1 MHAHLRQQML
11 VAHGCSRLQ
20 QTAGRRHANRSE
32 SVGSLHSTAQP
43 SPAMEGN
50 RGGRG
55 ACGTESGATSS
66 CPSPRLMV
74 AMPRS
79 ERSRWPCS
87 VRCRKF
93 LLPPALSSAVLRHHL
108 PAGLAASAS
117 ASAQQRAS
125 AGLPHSA
132 VNIPQLSPQANDMR
146 RQVQEPPTSRPES
159 SMRWCGIKSDPSWPT
174 HLGRSH
180 LGRSHLGRPSYAD
193 PTWPI
198 PLGRSH
204 LADPT

>member
-1 MHAHLRQQML
+1 MRIGQRVWA
-11 VAHGCSRLQ
+11 AC
-20 QTAGRRHANRSE
+20 
-32 SVGSLHSTAQP
+32 TAQP
-43 SPAMEGN
+43 SPAQPAMEGN

-159 SMRWCGIKSDPSWPT
+159 SMRWCGIGPHKSPIL
-174 HLGRSH
+174 LGRSH
-180 LGRSHLGRPSYAD
+180 LVPGSKRRAA
-193 PTWPI
+193 
-198 PLGRSH
+198 R
-204 LADPT
+204 

>member
-1 MHAHLRQQML
+1 MRTCTQRNATQRGATHSCTRILGSRCWSL
-11 VAHGCSRLQ
+11 TVAHAC
-20 QTAGRRHANRSE
+20 NRQRD
-32 SVGSLHSTAQP
+32 VAMRIGQRVWAACTAQP
-43 SPAMEGN
+43 SPAQPAMEGN

-79 ERSRWPCS
+79 ERSCWPCS

-108 PAGLAASAS
+108 PSGLAASAS

-159 SMRWCGIKSDPSWPT
+159 SMRWCGIKSDPT
-174 HLGRSH
+174 
-180 LGRSHLGRPSYAD
+180 
-193 PTWPI
+193 
-198 PLGRSH
+198 
-204 LADPT
+204 

>member
-1 MHAHLRQQML
+1 MRIGQRVWA
-11 VAHGCSRLQ
+11 AC
-20 QTAGRRHANRSE
+20 
-32 SVGSLHSTAQP
+32 TAQP
-43 SPAMEGN
+43 SPAQPAMEGN

-159 SMRWCGIKSDPSWPT
+159 SMRWCGIKSDPSWPIPPRPT
-174 HLGRSH
+174 
-180 LGRSHLGRPSYAD
+180 HLGRPSYAD
-193 PTWPI
+193 PATPIPLRPI
-198 PLGRSH
+198 PLGRSY
-204 LADPT
+204 LADPATPIPLDRSH